1 MVIIKYFEWL
11 KIQELLMKKNGLKP
25 DIREVVYELCS
36 NDFKKIRQISKEEA
50 VEIIEENHLERVHRD
65 KYGAIWR

>member
-1 MVIIKYFEWL
+1 MVIIKYYEWL

-50 VEIIEENHLERVHRD
+50 VEIIEENHLVRVHRD

>member
-1 MVIIKYFEWL
+1 MVILKYYEWL

-50 VEIIEENHLERVHRD
+50 VEIIEENHLVRVHRD

>member
-50 VEIIEENHLERVHRD
+50 VEIIEENHLVRVHRD

>member
-1 MVIIKYFEWL
+1 
-11 KIQELLMKKNGLKP
+11 MKKNGLKP

-50 VEIIEENHLERVHRD
+50 VEIIEENHLVRVHRE

>member
-11 KIQELLMKKNGLKP
+11 KIQP
-25 DIREVVYELCS
+25 DLREVVYELCN
-36 NDFKKIRQISKEEA
+36 NDFKKIRQLTKEDAIEM
-50 VEIIEENHLERVHRD
+50 IEENHLVRVHRD

>member
-50 VEIIEENHLERVHRD
+50 VEIIEENHLVRVHRD
-65 KYGAIWR
+65 KYGAI